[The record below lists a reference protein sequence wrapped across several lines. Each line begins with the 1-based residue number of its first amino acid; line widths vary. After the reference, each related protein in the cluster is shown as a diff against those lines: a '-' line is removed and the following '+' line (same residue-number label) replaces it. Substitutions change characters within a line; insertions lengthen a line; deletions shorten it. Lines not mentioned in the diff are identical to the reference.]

1 MAAFFSFQG
10 AAPGYPGEAMRA
22 ARHAT
27 IEIAARFARLWD
39 GALEIVVF
47 LWALVVSAFFGLIA
61 IGFWCA

>member
-1 MAAFFSFQG
+1 
-10 AAPGYPGEAMRA
+10 MRT

-27 IEIAARFARLWD
+27 IEIAVRFARLWD

-47 LWALVVSAFFGLIA
+47 LWVLAVSAFFGLIA